1 MSERARRKHDWG
13 METKDRL
20 DTRASQLLQE
30 ARRFQSAAAQP
41 GSHLKAPEALASLE
55 EALQA
60 LSAAWYQLAADGS
73 PGIVGRHERRGSDTR
88 SSPTSNGLPHEQ
100 EAHLTGTLHDVAAAF
115 ARCARVCRDGRT
127 EVTRLM
133 SRRRAAVARA
143 VRLSERVAWGNTRT
157 RV

>member
-1 MSERARRKHDWG
+1 MSERTRRKHDSG
-13 METKDRL
+13 METRDRL

-30 ARRFQSAAAQP
+30 ARRFHSAAAQP
-41 GSHLKAPEALASLE
+41 GSHLRAPEALASLE

-73 PGIVGRHERRGSDTR
+73 PGTAGRHE
-88 SSPTSNGLPHEQ
+88 Q
-100 EAHLTGTLHDVAAAF
+100 EPQLTGTLHDVAAAF